1 MSKVVKLS
9 IGLAVVA
16 ALIVAAIFTYIWVV
30 NSQAKD
36 ELALPS
42 PTGTAV
48 ETASPDELVGA
59 WKASGDSVVGYR
71 VNEVLGGL
79 DATVTG
85 RSTQVEGTAEFTS
98 EKLTTA
104 EVTVDM
110 TSFHTDNSNR
120 DSAFQGIWST
130 DKFPTATFTLTEP
143 VDLGSAADIASGK
156 PIAYKAKGT
165 MNIHGTDVPVEVDL
179 SAQFSKG
186 HIDVVGSIPITFEDY
201 GVSAPDLTFVVVED
215 TGTME
220 FSLVLTN

>member
-1 MSKVVKLS
+1 M
-9 IGLAVVA
+9 
-16 ALIVAAIFTYIWVV
+16 
-30 NSQAKD
+30 
-36 ELALPS
+36 
-42 PTGTAV
+42 
-48 ETASPDELVGA
+48 
-59 WKASGDSVVGYR
+59 GYR

-85 RSTQVEGTAEFTS
+85 RSTQVEGTTEFTS

-104 EVTVDM
+104 EVAVDM

-130 DKFPTATFTLTEP
+130 DKLPTATFTLTEP
-143 VDLGSAADIASGK
+143 VDLGSAGDIASGK

-165 MNIHGTDVPVEVDL
+165 MNIHGTDVPVGVDL

-220 FSLVLTN
+220 FSLVLTK